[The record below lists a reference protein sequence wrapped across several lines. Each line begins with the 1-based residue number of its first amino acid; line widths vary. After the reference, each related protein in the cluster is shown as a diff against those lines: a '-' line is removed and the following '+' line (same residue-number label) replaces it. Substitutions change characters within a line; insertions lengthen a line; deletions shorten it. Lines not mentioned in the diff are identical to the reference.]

1 MAIYMGSST
10 PSAYYL
16 GSTAVSAIYMGST
29 LVWSAASPY
38 PVLRNRS
45 SGASASTDL
54 TSHSLTNPTGA
65 TIGDLVVF
73 VVGIDFTSGNS
84 VSVSVGTGWAINTT
98 VAASN
103 GHAMVTAWKVLTGS
117 GDALTLATSTG
128 EQSSFLG
135 WAYSTYTGTPMIST
149 VTVGSSGGAYPDS
162 ASVSFGS
169 TKACTVITAGV
180 QSQGATIQSG
190 APTGYSQFNNINSNT
205 NSSASVRTFKAER
218 DVMAT
223 SEDPPAWPVSV
234 ADPITVTIAIQG

>member
-1 MAIYMGSST
+1 MAIYMGSAT

-16 GSTAVSAIYMGST
+16 GSTAVSAIYMGNT
-29 LVWSAASPY
+29 LVWSAASSY

-45 SGASASTDL
+45 SGASAAADS
-54 TSHSLTNPTGA
+54 TSHPLTNPVGA
-65 TIGDLVVF
+65 TTGDLVIF
-73 VVGIDFTSGNS
+73 VVGVDYTSGNS
-84 VSVSVGTGWAINTT
+84 VSVSVGTGWTINTT
-98 VAASN
+98 ASATS

-205 NSSASVRTFKAER
+205 NSSVSVRTFKAER
-218 DVMAT
+218 DITGT

-234 ADPITVTIAIQG
+234 AEPLSVSIAIQG